1 MWTTK
6 NAVGQ
11 CGKKNSARR
20 DMQALSEPSLELAIV
35 LRHMGGVQVQV
46 SALVRQQQLQIE
58 QLQTQLMRM
67 RAQRLLDQTQRFWGL
82 VDGSRPANPLPLP
95 TMAVSFRKAKPSL
108 TEKAWQ
114 AAQKIICQT
123 GCVGHAHHW
132 LQDDGQCA
140 RTGQDCDAQTTEE
153 TRRCA

>member
-1 MWTTK
+1 MK
-6 NAVGQ
+6 
-11 CGKKNSARR
+11 
-20 DMQALSEPSLELAIV
+20 ALSESSLELAIM
-35 LRHMGGVQVQV
+35 LRHMGGVQAQV

-82 VDGSRPANPLPLP
+82 DDGSRPANSLPLQP
-95 TMAVSFRKAKPSL
+95 MAVSFRKAKPSL

-140 RTGQDCDAQTTEE
+140 RTGQDCDAQTIEE